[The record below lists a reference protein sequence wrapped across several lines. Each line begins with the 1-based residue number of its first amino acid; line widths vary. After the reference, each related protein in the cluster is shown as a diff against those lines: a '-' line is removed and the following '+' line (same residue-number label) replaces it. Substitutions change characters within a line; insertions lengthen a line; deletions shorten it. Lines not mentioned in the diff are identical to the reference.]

1 MLRKLGKAVAPAVV
15 FLLAGLVVVESLRF
29 LLPVIHRSVQPV
41 GSIAIEVEAGIE
53 DQRSRT
59 TRNASDIA
67 QKAFYKQFPEVAAAA
82 AREKAAQQRAKK
94 EAEEKERRARI
105 RKLENEIRDLENE
118 RDNLRGLFM
127 GGKRNKLQAQ
137 IDELQRELDFLKR

>member
-1 MLRKLGKAVAPAVV
+1 M
-15 FLLAGLVVVESLRF
+15 
-29 LLPVIHRSVQPV
+29 QPV

-82 AREKAAQQRAKK
+82 AREKAAQQRAKRRQRK
-94 EAEEKERRARI
+94 KNGALVSENWKERSVIWRTR
-105 RKLENEIRDLENE
+105 EITCVVYLWEANE
-118 RDNLRGLFM
+118 RSCRLRLMNFRT
-127 GGKRNKLQAQ
+127 KWIL
-137 IDELQRELDFLKR
+137 